1 MATSPLRCH
10 LLIGAATAQRS
21 ALAAVLTEL
30 LNGRV
35 LRPAA
40 PAASRD
46 SPLSAAE
53 LQEALQSGQPV
64 IVDGGHELRSQR
76 LDLLSTVD
84 ALPLAQ
90 PVHWI
95 GWWLQEASE
104 SDSRQPKRAK
114 PLEPDRAEGFLH
126 VVALVVGEIQDLR
139 SHCQVLLG
147 FKPKPG
153 NGEPKVVPIDA
164 SIKSAKVRCQAFELH
179 AFSSLLAFERLI
191 YLIQLLLHDPDLQLP
206 ETDSFHAEDIEARA
220 ARLLALNHGA
230 CYGDLAAVRSNLD
243 WLRGQCFQ
251 TIDLAIT
258 TMAQKP
264 IEPGPPSAQI
274 LHAQRAGIGFPAQAD
289 RQVFVRQLGLIR
301 YLIHFPYDRPPRWSH
316 SGHNLYTDAWTT
328 ERLHDESGGM
338 RVSDAPLRV
347 HPLQGLDET
356 GVDDQR
362 QLQRDVPLRDHLL
375 QRLERAG
382 VDYQRQLRRFD
393 KDIETLI
400 TPYQLRTAMGDT
412 NAKTSKQMNRNG
424 YALGT
429 AVFTAAQ
436 LIDLHQ
442 LIKQA
447 YDRLKDPTLIDLH
460 ESLEERLSWSG
471 VEVDSKI
478 PVRAFANRS
487 IIDPQCVNRQTM
499 AHADQMALVEDAIR
513 KRHQIRLRRHN
524 AAPET
529 QQVWPLQILFHNIGW
544 YLAFESPAP
553 PRHDYGVISVSR
565 LDRLQLLSVVDRDT
579 KGRRIQERPLK
590 KAQAAQQRLQRLC
603 ERTGGI
609 YLGRDLAQQDQ
620 LACSELEPDI
630 IADLL
635 TKGTLVRV
643 RFLCTAEIFGFI
655 REGNSRFPLE
665 QMKISGPM
673 PEDSWQHSGLFEQL
687 DPVGGSHPYP
697 VELILPCWTVENDF
711 DFRRWLF
718 GFGNGVRIEK
728 PIGLRSRHF
737 EYASDI
743 RALYLDSEPSNT
755 QL

>member
-1 MATSPLRCH
+1 MASSPLRCH
-10 LLIGAATAQRS
+10 LLIGAETAQRS
-21 ALAAVLTEL
+21 ALAAVLAEL

-40 PAASRD
+40 PAASLD
-46 SPLSAAE
+46 SPLNAAE
-53 LQEALQSGQPV
+53 LQEALQAGQTV

-126 VVALVVGEIQDLR
+126 VVALVAGEIHDLN

-164 SIKSAKVRCQAFELH
+164 SIKSAKVRCQPFELH

-206 ETDSFHAEDIEARA
+206 ETDPFHAEDIEARA
-220 ARLLALNHGA
+220 ARLLTLNHGS
-230 CYGDLAAVRSNLD
+230 CYGDVEAVKTNLR
-243 WLRGQCFQ
+243 WLDQQRFQ
-251 TIDLAIT
+251 TVDIPITELAEN
-258 TMAQKP
+258 P
-264 IEPGPPSAQI
+264 INPGPPISKDLQAQGEG
-274 LHAQRAGIGFPAQAD
+274 LGFPAQAD
-289 RQVFVRQLGLIR
+289 RQTFVRQLGLIR
-301 YLIHFPYDRPPRWSH
+301 YLIHFPYDRPFRF
-316 SGHNLYTDAWTT
+316 GQADRKLYIDAEHTK
-328 ERLHDESGGM
+328 RLQEGSADS
-338 RVSDAPLRV
+338 RL
-347 HPLQGLDET
+347 L
-356 GVDDQR
+356 
-362 QLQRDVPLRDHLL
+362 DVPVREHML
-375 QRLERAG
+375 QRLKMAG
-382 VDYQRQLRRFD
+382 VDYTRVQKRKGNDDPSLLLRRFD
-393 KDIETLI
+393 KDLETLI
-400 TPYQLRTAMGDT
+400 NPYQLRTAMADPAAT
-412 NAKTSKQMNRNG
+412 TSKQKSRNG

-429 AVFTAAQ
+429 AVFTPSQ

-447 YDRLKDPTLIDLH
+447 FDRLKDPTLLDLQ

-471 VEVDSKI
+471 VVVDEKL

-487 IIDPQCVNRQTM
+487 IIDPDTISRQSM
-499 AHADQMALVEDAIR
+499 AHPDQMAKVERAIR
-513 KRHQIRLRRHN
+513 NCLQIRLRRHN
-524 AAPET
+524 AQDASE
-529 QQVWPLQILFHNIGW
+529 QVWPRQILFHNIGW
-544 YLAFESPAP
+544 YLAFETPAP
-553 PRHDYGVISVSR
+553 PVHHHGLLSVSR
-565 LDRLQLLSVVDRDT
+565 LDRLQLLSVVDRIG
-579 KGRRIQERPLK
+579 KGESLPPKKLLK
-590 KAQAAQQRLQRLC
+590 AAQSAQQRLQRLC

-620 LACSELEPDI
+620 LACSELEPDT

-635 TKGTLVRV
+635 AKGTLVRV

-655 REGNSRFPLE
+655 REGNNRFPLE

-673 PEDSWQHSGLFEQL
+673 PEDSWQSSGLFEQL
-687 DPVGGSHPYP
+687 DPVSGSHPYP

-718 GFGNGVRIEK
+718 GFGNGIRIEE
-728 PIGLRSRHF
+728 PAGLQNRHF
-737 EYASDI
+737 EYASGI
-743 RALYLDSEPSNT
+743 CALYQDS
-755 QL
+755 